1 MVKVGDVF
9 EIGDVKICVLD
20 LFDCIVLVIL
30 FKGVL
35 FYDKVI
41 LDGMDEWV
49 VNYLIEI
56 LGGFVYYFGDLY
68 YLNYYVKYGN
78 DY

>member
-41 LDGMDEWV
+41 LDGMDE
-49 VNYLIEI
+49 
-56 LGGFVYYFGDLY
+56 
-68 YLNYYVKYGN
+68 
-78 DY
+78 